1 MRCWRRNARTL
12 LPILLAL
19 PLLGLPARPLG
30 ASAAEGAP
38 AHLASAA
45 TAQQPRARVT
55 IGLLPVI
62 PSATIFV
69 PRDKGYFAEEGVEVD
84 WEMAQ
89 ATSEALTQAAA
100 GHLDLAQATV
110 GAAVLNAFSSGLD
123 LRIVAGMHGMPPEGP
138 GGDPI
143 VVRKDLYD
151 SGAVR
156 DPAGL
161 RGRKVAFNAPGLFVE
176 YGVDAA
182 MRTVGLTIDD
192 VEIQTIPF
200 PDIPAAFNNGIIDA
214 AFLPEPFATQ
224 TMERGL
230 TVQIIPDLLRGAQV
244 TVLIAGRAFLQD
256 RATAEAFMRG
266 YLRGLRDLQRDGWGS
281 PEHAAIIERYTR
293 VPAATIQRI
302 LPQYADPDGR
312 INWDSLMDQQRFYLA
327 RGYLRYTEPLDLLRW
342 SDDGPRQAA
351 LQALAQ

>member
-1 MRCWRRNARTL
+1 MRCWRRNARIL

-19 PLLGLPARPLG
+19 LLAGISTKPLG
-30 ASAAEGAP
+30 AGASGAAP
-38 AHLASAA
+38 APSAHTAS
-45 TAQQPRARVT
+45 AQQPRARVT

-84 WEMAQ
+84 WEM
-89 ATSEALTQAAA
+89 
-100 GHLDLAQATV
+100 AQATV

-192 VEIQTIPF
+192 VVIQTIPF
-200 PDIPAAFNNGIIDA
+200 PDIPTAFANGIIDA

-230 TVQIIPDLLRGAQV
+230 TAQIIPDLLRGAQV
-244 TVLIAGRAFLQD
+244 TVLIAGRATSSAMGGARPNTRPSSSAT
-256 RATAEAFMRG
+256 RACQRPRSSVSCRSTPTRTAASTG
-266 YLRGLRDLQRDGWGS
+266 
-281 PEHAAIIERYTR
+281 TR
-293 VPAATIQRI
+293 
-302 LPQYADPDGR
+302 
-312 INWDSLMDQQRFYLA
+312 
-327 RGYLRYTEPLDLLRW
+327 
-342 SDDGPRQAA
+342 
-351 LQALAQ
+351 